1 MSDLFDDFNNIFK
14 KDFVPIVVKFLKDP
28 NNNIKDNL
36 NYFLNDP
43 QRLLNNLFD
52 GFSKNKDNDNIPRN
66 YKDIK
71 NATDI
76 DPVLNDEYND
86 LFERL
91 ILIEDNMSQIEKILK
106 DKN

>member
-52 GFSKNKDNDNIPRN
+52 GFAKNKDNDNISRN

-71 NATDI
+71 DTTDI
-76 DPVLNDEYND
+76 DPVLNDEYNE

-91 ILIEDNMSQIEKILK
+91 ILIEDNMNQIEKILK